1 MKREWLQKVQRPFD
15 LGEAKMHRGM
25 RQIMSERK
33 KQKQMLKEMGEATM
47 HAYGADNLLTHRQAA
62 RIMRKADDNIDK
74 IVSTIDQSQNHALD
88 SFLSQLGDT
97 INTLSAKG
105 RLDGPKRDLALA
117 ATVYHLGKDN
127 VLKVNH
133 RASTVT
139 VPRKKRQRKS

>member
-1 MKREWLQKVQRPFD
+1 MLLQILTVSINQA
-15 LGEAKMHRGM
+15 L
-25 RQIMSERK
+25 RQDI
-33 KQKQMLKEMGEATM
+33 
-47 HAYGADNLLTHRQAA
+47 
-62 RIMRKADDNIDK
+62 
-74 IVSTIDQSQNHALD
+74 QSQNQKLNIM
-88 SFLSQLGDT
+88 LGDT